1 MPRVGDCVFLRGIEI
16 SACHGVLPE
25 ERTRPQRFVI
35 DAEVSLETDGYARSD
50 DYRRA
55 VCYGA
60 ILDTIVEVASGPHK
74 CLIEALA
81 LAIVDEI
88 LRRHRTIDEVRI
100 TVHKPEAP
108 LQGKFADVGVVL
120 MRRRVGAQL
129 PSLALPLAEES

>member
-1 MPRVGDCVFLRGIEI
+1 MSLSGDCIFLRGIEV

-35 DAEVSLETDGYARSD
+35 DAEVWLETDDYARSD

-60 ILDTIVEVASGPHK
+60 ILNTIVEVVGGPHMS
-74 CLIEALA
+74 LIEALA
-81 LAIVDEI
+81 LAIVEEL
-88 LRRHRTIDEVRI
+88 LRRFRPIDAVRI

-108 LQGKFADVGVVL
+108 LRGKFADVGVVL
-120 MRRRVGAQL
+120 MRRRSVRR
-129 PSLALPLAEES
+129 